1 MTTRPLR
8 HASLAFVHRPAE
20 MVLHLAR
27 AKRTWRQWLRR
38 ESPRQALYGWKIRDW
53 LAVLLA
59 CALVA
64 LVSSWPWLVEPV
76 LRPGIPAPFS
86 AVAPRQATVVDTDAL
101 ERRRSQLGTSTN
113 VQVVDRQ
120 ANVELQQRLERQLQE
135 LAQVAAGPQD
145 RVAPLELA
153 PAEQDW
159 LMAQNPE
166 QRAAW
171 NQALRQAQ
179 QRMLSQGLVGSVAKQ
194 QLEQAASLQLAPL
207 PETAKTLGSRLL
219 AVNLQGHTNLRNDA
233 GLSQRLI
240 EELLNQEGIP
250 RIKVK
255 QGDLI
260 TQQGEPISPQAY
272 DVLDHFG
279 MVDRRPLLRAWV
291 VHFLEAL
298 AACLVTVLIIRRW
311 RSNLEPR
318 HALLVLGMLLV
329 VQGFKL
335 WLGNS
340 ASPLA
345 LLVPPTLLLAQAL
358 GTTTGLAW
366 LASASLLWP
375 QPLDDYSEV
384 RLIVAAL
391 VAAVAAVLAGRQR
404 SRAQLVQLAILLPSG
419 ALALQWLM
427 LQIVAL
433 WHGRTRL
440 LPSGSELG
448 GEALL
453 MGGLLMG
460 GLLLGPLV
468 ESFFGLL
475 TRARLMELADLQ
487 RPLMRRLQVEAP
499 GTFEHTLMICG
510 LAEEGARAIH
520 CDVDLIRT
528 GSLYHD
534 VGKLHAPQW
543 FIENQSEGPNP
554 HDLLDDPAGSA
565 AVLQAHVDEGLKL
578 ARKYRLP
585 RPLADFIPEHQGT
598 LRMGYF
604 FHQARERDPSVPEAN
619 YRYVGPTPQRR
630 ETAIL
635 MLADGCEAALRS
647 LPPNTSEQEASAMVR
662 RLIDA
667 RRLDGQLKDSGLS
680 RGELELVIRA
690 FVRVW
695 KRMRHRRIPY
705 PIPARKAYSA

>member
-1 MTTRPLR
+1 MLP
-8 HASLAFVHRPAE
+8 
-20 MVLHLAR
+20 LAR
-27 AKRTWRQWLRR
+27 AQQLWRQWLRR
-38 ESPRQALYGWKIRDW
+38 ESPRQALYAWRQRDW
-53 LAVLLA
+53 LAVLLS
-59 CALVA
+59 CTLVA
-64 LVSSWPWLVEPV
+64 LLSSWPWLVEPI

-86 AVAPRQATVVDTDAL
+86 ARAPRAATVVDSDAL
-101 ERRRSQLGTSTN
+101 EQRRSQLGTRTN
-113 VQVVDRQ
+113 VQVVDPQ
-120 ANVELQQRLERQLQE
+120 ANLELRQRLERQIQE
-135 LAQVAAGPQD
+135 LEQVAASPQE
-145 RVAPLELA
+145 RVAPLNLK
-153 PAEQDW
+153 PAEQAW
-159 LMAQNPE
+159 LSAQGPA

-171 NQALRQAQ
+171 NQNIRLAQ
-179 QRMLSQGLVGSVAKQ
+179 QRMLSQGVVGSVAKH
-194 QLEQAASLQLAPL
+194 QLELAARLQLGEL
-207 PETAKTLGSRLL
+207 PEPAQSLGSRLL
-219 AVNLQGHTNLRNDA
+219 ALNLQGHTNLRNDA

-240 EELLNQEGIP
+240 EELLNQQGIP
-250 RIKVK
+250 RIQVK

-260 TQQGEPISPQAY
+260 TRQGEPISPQAY
-272 DVLDHFG
+272 DVLDYFG
-279 MVDRRPLLRAWV
+279 MVDRRPLLRAWLA
-291 VHFLEAL
+291 HFLEAL
-298 AACLVTVLIIRRW
+298 AACLVVVLIIRRW
-311 RSNLEPR
+311 RTNLEPR

-329 VQGFKL
+329 VQAFKL
-335 WLGNS
+335 WLGNT

-345 LLVPPTLLLAQAL
+345 LLVPATLLLAQGL
-358 GTTTGLAW
+358 GTIAGLAW
-366 LASASLLWP
+366 LAAASLLWP
-375 QPLDDYSEV
+375 EPLDDYSEV
-384 RLIVAAL
+384 RLMVATA
-391 VAAVAAVLAGRQR
+391 VAVVAAVLAGRQR

-419 ALALQWLM
+419 ALVLQWITV
-427 LQIVAL
+427 QVVAL

-440 LPSGSELG
+440 PPTGTELG
-448 GEALL
+448 AEALL
-453 MGGLLMG
+453 MGGLLMA

-475 TRARLMELADLQ
+475 TRARLLELADLQ
-487 RPLMRRLQVEAP
+487 RPLLRRLSLEAP

-520 CDVDLIRT
+520 GDVDLIRT

-534 VGKLHAPQW
+534 VGKLHAPEW

-554 HDLLDDPAGSA
+554 HDLLDDPGGSA
-565 AVLQAHVDEGLKL
+565 SVLQAHVDEGLKL
-578 ARKYRLP
+578 ARRHRLP

-604 FHQARERDPSVPEAN
+604 FHQARERNPRVPEEN
-619 YRYVGPTPQRR
+619 FRYRGPRPQRR

-647 LPPNTSEQEASAMVR
+647 LPPGTSEEEASQMVR